1 MISRLIPMALASILM
16 AAHFLRGGSLELALV
31 SILVPFL
38 LLIRKSWS
46 LIAVQ
51 LSAYAAAGIWL
62 LTTMDVIRD
71 RMLAGKPWTLSAII
85 LGSVTLFTVIA
96 GMLLNSPRVKEKYS
110 RR

>member
-1 MISRLIPMALASILM
+1 
-16 AAHFLRGGSLELALV
+16 LALV